1 MSSREDW
8 YFRNVDG
15 SVYGPTDLASLSVW
29 AKEGRVTPAGYV
41 SRDGRD
47 WMPAP
52 SLKDLEMWWL
62 VETEPR
68 KWFGPF
74 HIDVVNGLR
83 AKGSLPPGTRVY
95 RLWDGEAAEP
105 APKVVEKVVEK
116 DVVKVVEK
124 RVEVPVE
131 KTVLKEVRVEVPVE
145 KVVVKEV
152 RVEVPVERIVEKR
165 VEVPVEKI
173 VEKEVVKVVEKRV
186 EVPVEKIV
194 EKEVV
199 KVVEK
204 RVEVPVEKTV
214 VKEVRVEVPVDRVVE
229 KIVEVPVERVVEKI
243 VEVPVDR
250 VVEKIV
256 EVPVE
261 VKPSREVYGDAVP
274 AARVEMAKPTDAFR
288 GMFKGAD
295 RSSMAALEAAARRE
309 ILAAKRSRSGIDLFR
324 RKTK

>member
-1 MSSREDW
+1 MSSKEDW
-8 YFRNVDG
+8 YFRNIDG

-29 AKEGRVTPAGYV
+29 AREGRVTPAGYV

-52 SLKDLEMWWL
+52 SLVELEMKWL

-83 AKGSLPPGTRVY
+83 AKGSLPPGARVY
-95 RLWDGEAAEP
+95 RLWDGDAAEP
-105 APKVVEKVVEK
+105 APKVVEKIVE
-116 DVVKVVEK
+116 KVVEK
-124 RVEVPVE
+124 
-131 KTVLKEVRVEVPVE
+131 
-145 KVVVKEV
+145 
-152 RVEVPVERIVEKR
+152 
-165 VEVPVEKI
+165 
-173 VEKEVVKVVEKRV
+173 
-186 EVPVEKIV
+186 PVEKIV

-214 VKEVRVEVPVDRVVE
+214 VKEVL
-229 KIVEVPVERVVEKI
+229 VEVPVERVVEKI
-243 VEVPVDR
+243 VEVPV
-250 VVEKIV
+250 
-256 EVPVE
+256 EVR
-261 VKPSREVYGDAVP
+261 PSRDAYGDAAP
-274 AARVEMAKPTDAFR
+274 AARVEMAKPADAFR

>member
-1 MSSREDW
+1 MSSKEDW

-29 AKEGRVTPAGYV
+29 AREGRVTPAGYV

-52 SLKDLEMWWL
+52 SLVELDMKWL

-83 AKGSLPPGTRVY
+83 AKGSLPPGARVY
-95 RLWDGEAAEP
+95 RLWDGDAAEP
-105 APKVVEKVVEK
+105 APKVVEKIVEKVVEK
-116 DVVKVVEK
+116 PVEKIVEKEVVKVVEK

-131 KTVLKEVRVEVPVE
+131 KTVVKEVRIEVPVE

-214 VKEVRVEVPVDRVVE
+214 VKEVRVEVPV
-229 KIVEVPVERVVEKI
+229 ERVVEKI

-261 VKPSREVYGDAVP
+261 VRPSRDAYGDAAP
-274 AARVEMAKPTDAFR
+274 AARVEMAKSADAFR

>member
-1 MSSREDW
+1 MSSKEDW

-29 AKEGRVTPAGYV
+29 AREGRVTPAGYV

-52 SLKDLEMWWL
+52 SLVELDMKWL

-83 AKGSLPPGTRVY
+83 AKGSLPPGARVY
-95 RLWDGEAAEP
+95 RLWDGDAAEP
-105 APKVVEKVVEK
+105 APKVVEKIVEKVVEK
-116 DVVKVVEK
+116 PVEKIVEKEVVKVVEK

-131 KTVLKEVRVEVPVE
+131 KTVVKEVRIEVPVE

-214 VKEVRVEVPVDRVVE
+214 VKEVRVEVPVE
-229 KIVEVPVERVVEKI
+229 
-243 VEVPVDR
+243 R

-261 VKPSREVYGDAVP
+261 VRPSRDAYGDAAP
-274 AARVEMAKPTDAFR
+274 AARVEMAKSADAFR

>member
-1 MSSREDW
+1 MSSKEDW

-29 AKEGRVTPAGYV
+29 AREGRVTPAGYV

-52 SLKDLEMWWL
+52 SLVELEMKWL

-83 AKGSLPPGTRVY
+83 AKGSLPPGARVY
-95 RLWDGEAAEP
+95 RLWDGDAAEP
-105 APKVVEKVVEK
+105 APKVVEKIVEK
-116 DVVKVVEK
+116 EVVKVVEK

-131 KTVLKEVRVEVPVE
+131 KTVVKEVRIEVPVE

-186 EVPVEKIV
+186 EVPVEK
-194 EKEVV
+194 
-199 KVVEK
+199 
-204 RVEVPVEKTV
+204 TV
-214 VKEVRVEVPVDRVVE
+214 VKEVR
-229 KIVEVPVERVVEKI
+229 VEVPVERVVEKI

-261 VKPSREVYGDAVP
+261 VRPSRDAYGDAAP
-274 AARVEMAKPTDAFR
+274 AARVEMTKPADAFR